1 MRKLLLPINAI
12 VALLAAQ
19 DTSATVSGEVR
30 DIIGV
35 AIAATNAELKLQ
47 DPPGSIYSV
56 RTDNE
61 GKFRFS
67 GLPPGTYTLKLAQP
81 GFKELTLKSIQVES
95 GEQKILPLLRLDV
108 STGACGGAVID
119 YFQLLST
126 EQLVGNLRGHVLH
139 EQKRYPGPAI
149 AHAVV
154 KLLCDDGKVCGE
166 TKTDVNGE
174 FILVNLS
181 AQDGY
186 TIRVTHPGFYPL
198 EESGYEIREGF
209 DSTYW
214 PVTLERCPLGNCDP
228 ALRPKRRLG
237 VCE

>member
-1 MRKLLLPINAI
+1 MGCWTPRRLRRLLLLINAI

-30 DIIGV
+30 DITRA

-47 DPPGSIYSV
+47 DPPGTIFSV

-61 GKFRFS
+61 GSFRFS

-81 GFKELTLKSIQVES
+81 GFKWLTLKSIQVAR
-95 GEQKILPLLRLDV
+95 GEQKTLPLRRLDV
-108 STGACGGAVID
+108 SMNACGRAFID

-126 EQLVGNLRGHVLH
+126 EQRVGNLRGHVLH
-139 EQKRYPGPAI
+139 EHKHYPGPAI

-174 FILVNLS
+174 FVFFDLPARDNYF
-181 AQDGY
+181 A
-186 TIRVTHPGFYPL
+186 IRVTHPGFYPQ
-198 EESGYEIREGF
+198 EESG
-209 DSTYW
+209 
-214 PVTLERCPLGNCDP
+214 
-228 ALRPKRRLG
+228 
-237 VCE
+237 